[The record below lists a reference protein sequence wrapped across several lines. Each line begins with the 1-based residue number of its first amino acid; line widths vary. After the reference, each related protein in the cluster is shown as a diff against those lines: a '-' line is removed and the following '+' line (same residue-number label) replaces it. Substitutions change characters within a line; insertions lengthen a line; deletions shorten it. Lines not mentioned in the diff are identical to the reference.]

1 MALSATVVHM
11 VTEADTAPALKSGDV
26 PVLAT
31 PRIVALCEQAT
42 CEAFLSSLKDGQTTV
57 GTEVQLK
64 HLAAV
69 RPGSEVRAE
78 ATVERVEGRRVTFT
92 VSVNDDHGLVAAGK
106 ITRVIVD
113 RDQFLTKAR

>member
-1 MALSATVVHM
+1 MGQSAVVTHK
-11 VTEADTAPALKSGDV
+11 VTDDDTAIALCSGDV

-42 CEAFLSSLKDGQTTV
+42 CEAFADHLEEGQTTV

-69 RPGSEVRAE
+69 AVNTEVRAE
-78 ATVERVEGRRVTFT
+78 ASVERIEGRRIIFAVT
-92 VSVNDDHGLVAAGK
+92 VSDDHGLVAAGK
-106 ITRVIVD
+106 ITRVVVD
-113 RDQFLTKAR
+113 RDQFM